1 MVYFPTRFSVV
12 NTVCLYMFYRAFY
25 KRRQTRAKAKIR
37 RETSS
42 KAKIGEADVE
52 NVNKKEKEER
62 GQAGK
67 SSGRC
72 HFVAKSSWYP
82 EEIVVISKRDIL
94 PPGEEECGS
103 EDDKWEV
110 GVVGWLAARHDHHQS
125 ARPETEKSFCWW
137 WWAKSR
143 SNLII
148 LAIIICSLHFCHII
162 NLNWMYAA
170 ILPLIPDHLLKRL
183 SNHFHRDKLKLNLE
197 TKFHH
202 CSVARIS
209 VKIEVL
215 SCLLQHLIVQHHH
228 RSSWRSLCNI
238 SSTCFFSR
246 LLSIPSRM
254 PVSANHGQIATC

>member
-1 MVYFPTRFSVV
+1 MVYFPTRFAVV
-12 NTVCLYMFYRAFY
+12 NTACLYMFYRAFY
-25 KRRQTRAKAKIR
+25 KRRQTRSKAKIR
-37 RETSS
+37 REPRS
-42 KAKIGEADVE
+42 KAAIGEGDVE

-162 NLNWMYAA
+162 NLEWMNAA
-170 ILPLIPDHLLKRL
+170 ILLLIPDHLLKRL
-183 SNHFHRDKLKLNLE
+183 SNHFHRDKLKLNLRP
-197 TKFHH
+197 KFHH
-202 CSVARIS
+202 YTVTRIS
-209 VKIEVL
+209 VKIEGVVL
-215 SCLLQHLIVQHHH
+215 SAATSHWPT
-228 RSSWRSLCNI
+228 SP
-238 SSTCFFSR
+238 
-246 LLSIPSRM
+246 SIILKIL
-254 PVSANHGQIATC
+254 V